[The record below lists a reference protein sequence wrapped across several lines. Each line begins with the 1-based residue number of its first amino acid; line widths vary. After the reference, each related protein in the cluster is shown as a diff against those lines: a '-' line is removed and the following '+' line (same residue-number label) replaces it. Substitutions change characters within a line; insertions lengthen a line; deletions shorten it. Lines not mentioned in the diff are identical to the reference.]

1 MSDQKYRDK
10 ENFSIESLDSNM
22 KQIEATNNIINNLEN
37 QLNEFFTKKSGGYNS
52 NYQSNHNN
60 NQEMVLQMSSYSP
73 NMKSS
78 PFKQNED
85 SYINS
90 INQQSSNTTI
100 VNSKQQASDYS
111 QNLYGERAASS
122 EKKQYNFQEEIN
134 SVEKDS
140 DDENQDEQFRNQN
153 LNRNKN
159 EDYNHDKDELDV
171 KVNESQLNNTFTSE
185 QMLRLKDKY
194 LLKNYQTSN
203 ELQAI
208 QEDQLDENGYYYKNY
223 KSEQGAL
230 NVKNNYS
237 NLIQQQQEQQVPLFQ
252 NKNLMHHFQQQQVGF
267 IDQQQQ
273 QKQNLQQQQ
282 QYLQMK
288 QQQLQ
293 ENLKQNIQLKQQ
305 QQLSQAMNQKDLNN
319 EDTVDNLQSFRGDA
333 SYGRGNKS
341 MLDNSVISVK
351 NKEEL
356 ENELIQLQK
365 RLNQLDQEST
375 ARRNNVDQTT
385 FSPSKASQQ
394 YQHSTVQQTNRG
406 LNSIGDISIINNSS
420 STIQAQKQN
429 ATNREQLPQSYQNAS
444 SRSNSMIQNSQ
455 NNSSMLPS
463 TYSTRG
469 TDSIVSKLQK
479 MEEFYQN
486 RTRILEERI
495 NSLESENQKLLK
507 TNSELVQ
514 QNEQLQQKLMM
525 QKEQFLIEIQQK
537 LKEQEHRLN
546 TEFEMN
552 LNRFSNKNQ
561 EFLSQQL
568 EEKHAYQKELDQIKF
583 ERQNLMKELDELKK
597 NNTELV
603 DERDNINQSY
613 SNLLAVHNQMLQ
625 IDIQKNERSLHH
637 SFCQSSY
644 SDRNTKP
651 AVVTN
656 QLIFPQSQ
664 ISEHKVESQQYIQ
677 DKRCNYENPNKNQ
690 SYISKAT
697 DQQISKEDQH
707 EWREELSKLKEELE
721 IEKRQ
726 RDKLE
731 SELRSQ
737 NIQHQEK
744 SLYEDNQEINSLY
757 QKIFMTRELKA
768 REIEKNKDEAD
779 LLQKGIKIDSKNQ
792 ENIIEQEEEI
802 QQNEYEDQQFA
813 PRFQQDEKDK
823 SEFKSVQ
830 FEEKGRYS
838 TIFKNE
844 SINSNIPKNYS
855 SNLKL
860 KNSELRGYDQFT
872 QKSINTTQNQ
882 KRSSSQSSKEG
893 IKINNQYVNQQKP
906 PKTGGLMIST
916 PQSKKQ
922 IKESYS
928 SRENSQKHYNSN
940 SSQSHLMKSVSL
952 ENYNIANY
960 DTSESQQNLN
970 SKYTQDQTTDKKMV
984 KEFIKQIDKL
994 KKVILQKKKK
1004 SSIPNSTNQSQG
1016 STKDK
1021 LQTQERQSSRNN
1033 NEQQM
1038 QVSVQ
1043 KKSVKTPISSSKKTA
1058 TSAAVDGNVKRSTIR
1073 SNSAN
1078 KQRI

>member
-1 MSDQKYRDK
+1 
-10 ENFSIESLDSNM
+10 
-22 KQIEATNNIINNLEN
+22 
-37 QLNEFFTKKSGGYNS
+37 
-52 NYQSNHNN
+52 
-60 NQEMVLQMSSYSP
+60 MSSYSP

-78 PFKQNED
+78 PYKQNED
-85 SYINS
+85 SYTNS

-111 QNLYGERAASS
+111 QNLYGERASS
-122 EKKQYNFQEEIN
+122 SSKKQYNFQEERN
-134 SVEKDS
+134 SVKKDN
-140 DDENQDEQFRNQN
+140 DDENQDEQFINVGQ
-153 LNRNKN
+153 NRNKN
-159 EDYNHDKDELDV
+159 KDYNNEKDELDV
-171 KVNESQLNNTFTSE
+171 KVNDHQLNNIFTNE
-185 QMLRLKDKY
+185 EMLRLKDKY

-203 ELQAI
+203 QLQAI
-208 QEDQLDENGYYYKNY
+208 QEDQQDENGYYYKNY

-230 NVKNNYS
+230 SIKNNYN
-237 NLIQQQQEQQVPLFQ
+237 NLIQELPEQQVPLFQ

-267 IDQQQQ
+267 IDQNQQL
-273 QKQNLQQQQ
+273 KQSLQQQQ
-282 QYLQMK
+282 LYLQIQ

-293 ENLKQNIQLKQQ
+293 ENLEQNIQIKQQ
-305 QQLSQAMNQKDLNN
+305 QQLSQAINPKDLNN
-319 EDTVDNLQSFRGDA
+319 DDAIDNLQSFRGDA

-375 ARRNNVDQTT
+375 ARRNNVDQAT

-394 YQHSTVQQTNRG
+394 YQNSTVQQTNRG
-406 LNSIGDISIINNSS
+406 LNSIGDISTINNN
-420 STIQAQKQN
+420 STKIQVQKQN
-429 ATNREQLPQSYQNAS
+429 VTNREQLPQSYQNVS

-455 NNSSMLPS
+455 NNSSLLPS

-507 TNSELVQ
+507 TNSELGQ

-525 QKEQFLIEIQQK
+525 QKEQFMTEIQQK
-537 LKEQEHRLN
+537 LKEQELRLN
-546 TEFEMN
+546 SEFEMN

-583 ERQNLMKELDELKK
+583 ERQNFMKELDELRK

-637 SFCQSSY
+637 SFCQSSN
-644 SDRNTKP
+644 SDRNIKP
-651 AVVTN
+651 AVAPN
-656 QLIFPQSQ
+656 QLIFHQSQ
-664 ISEHKVESQQYIQ
+664 ISEQKVESHQLIQ
-677 DKRCNYENPNKNQ
+677 DKRFNFENHNKNQ
-690 SYISKAT
+690 SYAFKAN
-697 DQQISKEDQH
+697 DQQIQKEESH

-744 SLYEDNQEINSLY
+744 SLYEDNQEINALY

-768 REIEKNKDEAD
+768 REIEKNKDENS
-779 LLQKGIKIDSKNQ
+779 LLQKEIKIDSKNQ
-792 ENIIEQEEEI
+792 ENVVDQEEEQ
-802 QQNEYEDQQFA
+802 QQNEYENQQFA
-813 PRFQQDEKDK
+813 PRFQQDEKEK
-823 SEFKSVQ
+823 NEFKSVY

-860 KNSELRGYDQFT
+860 KNSELRRYDQQT
-872 QKSINTTQNQ
+872 QKTKNIIENQ
-882 KRSSSQSSKEG
+882 KRSSSQSSKEA

-916 PQSKKQ
+916 PQSQKLM
-922 IKESYS
+922 KESYS

-952 ENYNIANY
+952 ENYNTANY
-960 DTSESQQNLN
+960 DTNEYQQNLN
-970 SKYTQDQTTDKKMV
+970 SKYTQEQTTDNKMV

-994 KKVILQKKKK
+994 KKVIQQKKKK
-1004 SSIPNSTNQSQG
+1004 SSIPNSANQSQG
-1016 STKDK
+1016 SNKDK
-1021 LQTQERQSSRNN
+1021 LQTQERQLSRNN

-1038 QVSVQ
+1038 QASVQ
-1043 KKSVKTPISSSKKTA
+1043 KKSVKTPISSSKKSVT
-1058 TSAAVDGNVKRSTIR
+1058 TAAVESNVKRSNIR
-1073 SNSAN
+1073 SNSVN
-1078 KQRI
+1078 KKCI

>member
-1 MSDQKYRDK
+1 MS
-10 ENFSIESLDSNM
+10 N
-22 KQIEATNNIINNLEN
+22 
-37 QLNEFFTKKSGGYNS
+37 
-52 NYQSNHNN
+52 
-60 NQEMVLQMSSYSP
+60 YSP

-78 PFKQNED
+78 PYQQNED
-85 SYINS
+85 SYTNS

-111 QNLYGERAASS
+111 QNLYGERAQSS
-122 EKKQYNFQEEIN
+122 SKKQYNFQEDRN
-134 SVEKDS
+134 SAEKDN
-140 DDENQDEQFRNQN
+140 DDEDQDEQYANQSQ
-153 LNRNKN
+153 NRNP
-159 EDYNHDKDELDV
+159 NHIHEKDELDV
-171 KVNESQLNNTFTSE
+171 KVNDHQLNNIFTNE
-185 QMLRLKDKY
+185 EMLRLKDKY

-203 ELQAI
+203 ELQVI
-208 QEDQLDENGYYYKNY
+208 QEDQQDDNGYYYKNY

-230 NVKNNYS
+230 NMKNNY
-237 NLIQQQQEQQVPLFQ
+237 NHLIQEQPEQQVPLFQ
-252 NKNLMHHFQQQQVGF
+252 NKNLMHHFQKQQVGF
-267 IDQQQQ
+267 TDLNQQ

-282 QYLQMK
+282 LYLQMQ

-293 ENLKQNIQLKQQ
+293 EHLNQNTQIKQQ
-305 QQLSQAMNQKDLNN
+305 QQQSQQINQKDQNN
-319 EDTVDNLQSFRGDA
+319 EEAIDNLQSFRGDA

-385 FSPSKASQQ
+385 FSPSKTSQQ
-394 YQHSTVQQTNRG
+394 YQNSTVQQTNRG
-406 LNSIGDISIINNSS
+406 LNSIGDISTININSTS
-420 STIQAQKQN
+420 IQAQKQSI
-429 ATNREQLPQSYQNAS
+429 TNREQLPQSFQNAS

-455 NNSSMLPS
+455 NNSSMIPS

-495 NSLESENQKLLK
+495 NSLENENQKLLK
-507 TNSELVQ
+507 TNSELAQ
-514 QNEQLQQKLMM
+514 QNEQLQQKLMI
-525 QKEQFLIEIQQK
+525 QKEQFIIEIQQK
-537 LKEQEHRLN
+537 LKEQEQRLN

-583 ERQNLMKELDELKK
+583 ERQNLMKELDELRQ

-651 AVVTN
+651 AVVPN
-656 QLIFPQSQ
+656 QLIFHQSQ
-664 ISEHKVESQQYIQ
+664 ISEQKAESQQIIQ
-677 DKRCNYENPNKNQ
+677 DKRSNFENPTKNQ
-690 SYISKAT
+690 SYLLKAN
-697 DQQISKEDQH
+697 DQSIQKEDQS

-744 SLYEDNQEINSLY
+744 SLYEDNQEINALY
-757 QKIFMTRELKA
+757 QKIFMTRDLKA
-768 REIEKNKDEAD
+768 REIEKNKDEQS
-779 LLQKGIKIDSKNQ
+779 LLQKAIKIDTKNQ
-792 ENIIEQEEEI
+792 ENIIEQEQEDEF
-802 QQNEYEDQQFA
+802 QQNEYENQQFA
-813 PRFQQDEKDK
+813 PRFKQYEKDK
-823 SEFKSVQ
+823 SDFKSVQ
-830 FEEKGRYS
+830 FEEKGKCS
-838 TIFKNE
+838 AIFKNE
-844 SINSNIPKNYS
+844 SINSNIPKSYS

-860 KNSELRGYDQFT
+860 KDSELRGYDQST
-872 QKSINTTQNQ
+872 QKSINTIENQ
-882 KRSSSQSSKEG
+882 KRSSSQLSKEG
-893 IKINNQYVNQQKP
+893 IKINNQHVNLQKP

-922 IKESYS
+922 MKESYS
-928 SRENSQKHYNSN
+928 SRDNSQKHYNSN

-952 ENYNIANY
+952 ENYNTANY
-960 DTSESQQNLN
+960 DTNESQQNLN
-970 SKYTQDQTTDKKMV
+970 SKYSQEQGTDKKMV

-1004 SSIPNSTNQSQG
+1004 SSIPNSVNQSQG

-1021 LQTQERQSSRNN
+1021 SQNQEKLSSRYNNN

-1038 QVSVQ
+1038 QASVQ
-1043 KKSVKTPISSSKKTA
+1043 KKSVKTPISSSKKSA
-1058 TSAAVDGNVKRSTIR
+1058 TSAAVDGNVKRSNIR

-1078 KQRI
+1078 KQRF